1 MIHLLNRKELLVT
14 FKLEEQARV
23 RDILAANGI
32 DYRVKTVNR
41 ASPSPFS
48 SGTRGRS
55 GTFGLR
61 TDAMYEYIIYV
72 KKEDCDRAIRLVR
85 GKGM

>member
-1 MIHLLNRKELLVT
+1 MIHLLNRKELVVT

-61 TDAMYEYIIYV
+61 TDAMYEYVIYV
-72 KKEDCDRAIRLVR
+72 KKEDYGRAIHLVHE
-85 GKGM
+85 K

>member
-1 MIHLLNRKELLVT
+1 MIHLFNRKELLVT

-23 RDILAANGI
+23 RDILAANGL

-48 SGTRGRS
+48 AGTRGRS

-61 TDAMYEYIIYV
+61 TDAMYEYILFV
-72 KKEDCDRAIRLVR
+72 KKDDYDRALHLVH